1 MRCFYCINLVNPNIF
16 YLNNNKNLETWRKET
31 NENSRKLVPAKCE
44 TWFYLTYQSGE
55 NILKK
60 LCVWVAQMCP
70 DIRPLVSVLFSI
82 IYS

>member
-55 NILKK
+55 NILKNA
-60 LCVWVAQMCP
+60 LRLSRTDVSGHSSSCVCP
-70 DIRPLVSVLFSI
+70 L
-82 IYS
+82 